1 MQLEYTPTSTKRK
14 MYIVYP
20 FSIFSDEKDGVELL
34 AYRRTLVE
42 ALGYQTKDISTYS
55 FSVINKGK
63 VIGKYVWHIREREKQ

>member
-14 MYIVYP
+14 MYVVYP

-42 ALGYQTKDISTYS
+42 AMGYQTEDISKYS

-63 VIGKYVWHIREREKQ
+63 VIGKYVWFIREQKG